1 MSNVVFLDI
10 DGVLNTRTS
19 CVVAPSGQYKGIDA
33 SRVGILKKAMDTGG
47 FDGVVLTTTWKNIR
61 KDNADYIYMT
71 DLLKRHSIQIHGE
84 TEDKFL
90 AGREWGILKYLEDHP
105 EVDDFVIIDD
115 QHFGFDNS
123 SKLWDSFIDTKGRGI
138 ENSEYASK
146 TPSVPAMLFMDGLR
160 KGD

>member
-10 DGVLNTRTS
+10 DGVLNTWTS
-19 CVVAPSGQYKGIDA
+19 CVVAPSGQYKGIDE
-33 SRVGILKKAMDTGG
+33 SRVSILKKAMDIGG
-47 FDGVVLTTTWKNIR
+47 FDGVVLTTTWKDIR
-61 KDNADYIYMT
+61 KDNEDYIYMT
-71 DLLKRHSIQIHGE
+71 DLLKKHKIQILGQ

-90 AGREWGILKYLEDHP
+90 AGREWGILKYLDEHP
-105 EVDDFVIIDD
+105 EVEDFVIIDD

-146 TPSVPAMLFMDGLR
+146 TPSIAAMLFMDGI
-160 KGD
+160 K